1 MKYIYHTYKYMLVA
15 VLGMASATPIM
26 AQTITA
32 EGSQACGMG
41 ITDVAMK
48 RNADLMTVNIDMNL
62 ADFDLEGNRVAVF
75 TPVIAGEKDSLRL
88 HPVGLYSR
96 TRWFQYLRSGD
107 GPVGGVNEVPIRWS
121 ERPDKLEYNET
132 FPYSDWMNGSQL
144 LLVRQDYACC
154 RDLLA
159 EDCGLLTE
167 YREVHY
173 APVFFYVQPV
183 AESVKTRELSGRA
196 YIDFPVNR
204 TEIYPDYRN
213 NPVELRKIIATID
226 SVRNDRDITV
236 KSITI
241 KGYASPES
249 PWDNNARLAKGRTE
263 TLKNYVQNMYRFEPD
278 FIQTEYE
285 PEDWAGLR
293 EYVAGSTLEHR
304 AEILAIID
312 GTLEPDPKEWKIKSS
327 YPEEYQFLLQTV
339 YPGLRHSDYRIEYTI
354 RGFSDVN
361 ELRETM
367 AKAPQKLSLNE
378 MFLLAQSYEP
388 GSLEYNEVFETAVR
402 MFPENETA
410 NLNAANTAMQRGDLN
425 SAEKYLAKA
434 GGSADTVYAK
444 GVLAALKGDYTGA
457 EALVREAAAK
467 GLQGTEEVL
476 DHLAEVQKYL

>member
-1 MKYIYHTYKYMLVA
+1 MKRYLII
-15 VLGMASATPIM
+15 GMTLMAAAASAQDPSGLEVRSATM
-26 AQTITA
+26 QR
-32 EGSQACGMG
+32 QA
-41 ITDVAMK
+41 D
-48 RNADLMTVNIDMNL
+48 RMTVHIDMNL
-62 ADFDLEGNRVAVF
+62 ADFPLEGDRVTVF
-75 TPVIAGEKDSLRL
+75 TPVIAGERDTLRL
-88 HPVGLYSR
+88 HPVGLYGR
-96 TRWFQYLRSGD
+96 TRWYQYLRSGD
-107 GPVGGVNEVPIRWS
+107 GPAGGADETAIRWS
-121 ERPDKLEYNET
+121 ERPDMLD
-132 FPYSDWMNGSQL
+132 YSEEVPWSEWMNGSQL
-144 LLVRQDYACC
+144 MLLRQDYGCC
-154 RDLLA
+154 RTPGADGRDLLA
-159 EDCGLLTE
+159 E
-167 YREVHY
+167 YREVY
-173 APVFFYVQPV
+173 YTPVFRYASPA

-196 YIDFPVNR
+196 FIDFPVNR
-204 TEIYPDYRN
+204 TEIHPDYRN
-213 NPVELRKIIATID
+213 NPTELRKIIATID

-278 FIQTEYE
+278 FIQTEFE

-476 DHLAEVQKYL
+476 DHLAEVKKYR

>member
-1 MKYIYHTYKYMLVA
+1 MKKYLIIGAILLATGAFAQGPDGLKVSS
-15 VLGMASATPIM
+15 ASM
-26 AQTITA
+26 Q
-32 EGSQACGMG
+32 
-41 ITDVAMK
+41 

-278 FIQTEYE
+278 FIQTENE

-293 EYVAGSTLEHR
+293 EYVASSTLEHR

-312 GTLEPDPKEWKIKSS
+312 GDLAPDPKEWKIKST
-327 YPEEYQFLLQTV
+327 YPEEYRFLLQTV

-354 RGFSDVN
+354 RGFNDVE

-367 AKAPQKLSLNE
+367 ATAPQKLSLNE

-388 GSLEYNEVFETAVR
+388 GSEEYNAVFETAVR
-402 MFPENETA
+402 MFPGNGTA
-410 NLNAANTAMQRGDLN
+410 NLNAANAAMGRKDYV
-425 SAEKYLAKA
+425 SAERYLAKA
-434 GGSADTVYAK
+434 GDSAEAVYAR
-444 GVLAALKGDYTGA
+444 GVLAALKGDYAGA
-457 EALVREAAAK
+457 GVLVREAAAK
-467 GLQGTEEVL
+467 GLQGTDEIL
-476 DHLAEVQKYL
+476 AHLAEVQLYAPEN